1 MAHLSYAQVK
11 GFIDRGCRQVQ
22 LDFSYVHVQFVIN
35 RLARAD
41 YFPFSPRFQHIIL
54 SLEVLVQTGCP
65 YIAPYMLIYYI
76 YMPIYHEFY
85 IKFPK
90 LRLV

>member
-1 MAHLSYAQVK
+1 MK
-11 GFIDRGCRQVQ
+11 GFVARGCRQVQ
-22 LDFSYVHVQFVIN
+22 LDFSYVHVQLVIN
-35 RLARAD
+35 LAQAD

-65 YIAPYMLIYYI
+65 YITPYMLIYCI
-76 YMPIYHEFY
+76 YRPIYHEFY